1 MVNAM
6 RMSRH
11 CSSMGSLFVL
21 PSPRRGSSLPTMA
34 VDHVFIKII
43 DYLLLFL
50 LPVEDTVCRSSG
62 ADIWSAHSQGEDS
75 RACARI
81 GRSERRVA
89 LA

>member
-1 MVNAM
+1 MVNAI

-11 CSSMGSLFVL
+11 WSAMESTFVPL
-21 PSPRRGSSLPTMA
+21 PSRLVSSLSTMA
-34 VDHVFIKII
+34 VGSVFIKII
-43 DYLLLFL
+43 DYILLFL
-50 LPVEDTVCRSSG
+50 LSVEDTVYRSTG

-75 RACARI
+75 CACARI